1 MAKTFVGSRVR
12 QLRGERG
19 FSQAA
24 LAQMLDISPSYL
36 NQIEHDVRPLTVAVL
51 LRITEVFGVDATFFA
66 SQDDT
71 RLLAELREVTLDHD
85 LGVEVD
91 QSELADVVSSHP
103 ALARALVN
111 LHRRYRLTTTQLAA
125 ATEDRFSD
133 GSGSGSITMPHEE
146 VRDYFYERQNYL
158 HELDTAAEEL
168 TVRMRMH
175 RADLVRDLSD
185 RLTSVHDVRIKR
197 IDLGDNVLHRF
208 DPETRTLEIG
218 GHLPSGQYAFKLAA
232 ELAYLEYGALIDGLV
247 AEGSFTSDE
256 SRKLARLGLAN
267 YFAAATVLPYRQFH
281 EIAENFRYDV
291 ERLSAFYAVSYETIA
306 HRLSTLQRPSMRG
319 VPLSFVRVDR
329 AGNMSK
335 RQSATGF
342 HFSSAG
348 GTCPLWN
355 VYETFANPGKI
366 LVQIAQ
372 MPDGRNY
379 MWVARTIERRASRYG
394 QPGKTFAIGLGCELR
409 HAHRLVYSE
418 GLDLS
423 GDIATPIGAGCRV
436 CERDNCPQR
445 AFPALGRALDLDEH
459 RSTVS
464 PYSGE
469 ARMTDQIG
477 RIPAGG
483 FRELGPDQLGFG
495 EVGAR
500 TMRAPKMHLFAT
512 LGQHKRLF
520 LSMMPYSAVLLRGR
534 LPHRR
539 HRAGDPAGRAPAR
552 FGVRAAAPPLDGTPS
567 RTRRPDAGADLRLAE
582 RDRRAPAGSPI
593 ASRRCCVPPTSS
605 SSTARS
611 APRCGSS
618 CPITSIDVSSSNSA
632 CWQGNTT
639 VWRQRCRPCR
649 FRWTTR
655 AITGRCRPARTATA
669 GPAAPATRTR
679 TPPG

>member
-12 QLRGERG
+12 QLRSERG

-24 LAQMLDISPSYL
+24 LAQMLEISPSYL

-71 RLLAELREVTLDHD
+71 RLVAELREVTMDRDLDIDVD
-85 LGVEVD
+85 LAEV
-91 QSELADVVSSHP
+91 ADMVGSHP
-103 ALARALVN
+103 ALARAMVN

-158 HELDTAAEEL
+158 HELDTAAEDL
-168 TVRMRMH
+168 TIRMRMH
-175 RADLVRDLSD
+175 RAELARELSD
-185 RLTSVHDVRIKR
+185 RLTRVHGVHIVRR
-197 IDLGDNVLHRF
+197 IDLGDTVLHRF
-208 DPETRTLEIG
+208 DPATKTLEIG
-218 GHLPSGQYAFKLAA
+218 SHLSSGQTVFKMAA
-232 ELAYLEYGALIDGLV
+232 ELAYLEFGELIDKLV
-247 AEGSFTSDE
+247 AEGKFTSEE
-256 SRKLARLGLAN
+256 STTLARLGLAN

-281 EIAENFRYDV
+281 DVAENFRYDV
-291 ERLSAFYAVSYETIA
+291 ERLSAFYSVSFETIA

-319 VPLSFVRVDR
+319 VPFSFIRVDR

-342 HFSSAG
+342 HFSSSG

-379 MWVARTIERRASRYG
+379 MWVARTVERRAARYG

-445 AFPALGRALDLDEH
+445 AFPALGRALDLSEH

-464 PYSGE
+464 PYLVKQ
-469 ARMTDQIG
+469 A
-477 RIPAGG
+477 
-483 FRELGPDQLGFG
+483 
-495 EVGAR
+495 
-500 TMRAPKMHLFAT
+500 
-512 LGQHKRLF
+512 
-520 LSMMPYSAVLLRGR
+520 
-534 LPHRR
+534 
-539 HRAGDPAGRAPAR
+539 
-552 FGVRAAAPPLDGTPS
+552 
-567 RTRRPDAGADLRLAE
+567 
-582 RDRRAPAGSPI
+582 
-593 ASRRCCVPPTSS
+593 
-605 SSTARS
+605 
-611 APRCGSS
+611 
-618 CPITSIDVSSSNSA
+618 
-632 CWQGNTT
+632 
-639 VWRQRCRPCR
+639 
-649 FRWTTR
+649 
-655 AITGRCRPARTATA
+655 
-669 GPAAPATRTR
+669 
-679 TPPG
+679 

>member
-12 QLRGERG
+12 QLRSERG

-24 LAQMLDISPSYL
+24 LAQMLEISPSYL

-66 SQDDT
+66 TQDDT
-71 RLLAELREVTLDHD
+71 RLVAELREVTMNRDLDID
-85 LGVEVD
+85 VDPPEVA
-91 QSELADVVSSHP
+91 EMVSAHP
-103 ALARALVN
+103 ALARAVVN
-111 LHRRYRLTTTQLAA
+111 LHRRHRISTAQLAA
-125 ATEDRFSD
+125 ATEERFFD
-133 GSGSGSITMPHEE
+133 GSSGSGSITMPHEE

-208 DPETRTLEIG
+208 DPETRTLEIA

-232 ELAYLEYGALIDGLV
+232 ELAYLEYGPLIDGLV

-281 EIAENFRYDV
+281 QIAENFRYDV
-291 ERLSAFYAVSYETIA
+291 ERLPAFYAVSYETIA

-372 MPDGRNY
+372 MPDGRKY

-409 HAHRLVYSE
+409 NGHRLVSSE

-464 PYSGE
+464 P
-469 ARMTDQIG
+469 I
-477 RIPAGG
+477 
-483 FRELGPDQLGFG
+483 
-495 EVGAR
+495 
-500 TMRAPKMHLFAT
+500 
-512 LGQHKRLF
+512 
-520 LSMMPYSAVLLRGR
+520 
-534 LPHRR
+534 
-539 HRAGDPAGRAPAR
+539 
-552 FGVRAAAPPLDGTPS
+552 
-567 RTRRPDAGADLRLAE
+567 
-582 RDRRAPAGSPI
+582 
-593 ASRRCCVPPTSS
+593 
-605 SSTARS
+605 
-611 APRCGSS
+611 
-618 CPITSIDVSSSNSA
+618 
-632 CWQGNTT
+632 
-639 VWRQRCRPCR
+639 
-649 FRWTTR
+649 
-655 AITGRCRPARTATA
+655 
-669 GPAAPATRTR
+669 
-679 TPPG
+679 

>member
-19 FSQAA
+19 LSQAA

-71 RLLAELREVTLDHD
+71 RLVAELRELTMDRD
-85 LGVEVD
+85 LGIDIDLSEVA
-91 QSELADVVSSHP
+91 ELVTAHP
-103 ALARALVN
+103 AVARAIVN

-125 ATEDRFSD
+125 ATEDRYSD
-133 GSGSGSITMPHEE
+133 GSGSSSGSGAITMPHEE

-158 HELDTAAEEL
+158 DELDTAAEDL

-175 RADLVRDLSD
+175 RATLAGELAD
-185 RLTSVHDVRIKR
+185 RLTRVHGVHVIRT
-197 IDLGDNVLHRF
+197 DLGDTVLHRY
-208 DPETRTLEIG
+208 DPVTRKLEIAS
-218 GHLPSGQYAFKLAA
+218 HLSSGQYVFKLAT
-232 ELAYLEYGALIDGLV
+232 ELAYLEFGDLIDAQV
-247 AEGSFTSDE
+247 EEGKFTSDE
-256 SRKLARLGLAN
+256 SRTLARLGLAN
-267 YFAAATVLPYRQFH
+267 YFAAAMVLPYRQFH
-281 EIAENFRYDV
+281 DVAEKFRYDV
-291 ERLSAFYAVSYETIA
+291 ERLSAFYSVSYETVA

-342 HFSSAG
+342 HFSSSG

-379 MWVARTIERRASRYG
+379 MWVARTVERRASRYG

-423 GDIATPIGAGCRV
+423 GEIATPIGAGCRV

-445 AFPALGRALDLDEH
+445 AFPALGRALDLNEH

-464 PYSGE
+464 PYLVKQS
-469 ARMTDQIG
+469 
-477 RIPAGG
+477 
-483 FRELGPDQLGFG
+483 
-495 EVGAR
+495 
-500 TMRAPKMHLFAT
+500 
-512 LGQHKRLF
+512 
-520 LSMMPYSAVLLRGR
+520 
-534 LPHRR
+534 
-539 HRAGDPAGRAPAR
+539 
-552 FGVRAAAPPLDGTPS
+552 
-567 RTRRPDAGADLRLAE
+567 
-582 RDRRAPAGSPI
+582 
-593 ASRRCCVPPTSS
+593 
-605 SSTARS
+605 
-611 APRCGSS
+611 
-618 CPITSIDVSSSNSA
+618 
-632 CWQGNTT
+632 
-639 VWRQRCRPCR
+639 
-649 FRWTTR
+649 
-655 AITGRCRPARTATA
+655 
-669 GPAAPATRTR
+669 
-679 TPPG
+679 